1 MLTEKIKE
9 QIIEA
14 MKKGNKLRM
23 STLKLLSS
31 EMHNA
36 QIKKQEDLSE
46 EEELEIVRREAKK
59 RKDAIDAYK
68 KAGADERANKEKE
81 ELIILQEY
89 LPKDLTKEEIEKII
103 DDVITSMRATSMEDM
118 GKVIGAA
125 LGKCKGQADGKIV
138 SEIVRTKLS

>member
-1 MLTEKIKE
+1 MLAEKIKK
-9 QIIEA
+9 QIVKA
-14 MKKGNKLRM
+14 MKEGDRLRM

-31 EMHNA
+31 AMHNA

-46 EEELEIVRREAKK
+46 KEELEIVRREAKM

-68 KAGADERANKEKE
+68 KAGEDKRADKEKE

-89 LPKDLTKEEIEKII
+89 LPKDLSKEEVEKIV
-103 DDVITSMRATSMEDM
+103 DDVITSMEATSMEDM